1 VTGSSE
7 TASGAARN
15 IARQQRFW
23 TRRAAS
29 WDHGAANNPGLV
41 EVVRRVL
48 SEAAPSP
55 GTRAVD
61 LGCGSGQVTLA
72 LARRCASVLGVDVS
86 EKMIALLLDNAGQE
100 GIANVEGRAVPIE
113 RLGLAEGSVDLVV
126 SNYAL
131 HHLRDR
137 DKQVAVNEAFKWL
150 RPGGKLVIG
159 DMMFGRG
166 TDARDR
172 EIIGSKLALLVR
184 KGPGGWWRIVKNAG
198 RYLLRFQERPVS
210 MSAWAAMLKRAGFTD
225 VEALPVVNEA
235 AVVRGTKPGRS
246 ANGPPG
252 DQAATAATSS
262 GTNSAPF
269 TVPTPEA
276 RS

>member
-1 VTGSSE
+1 MSTSPQA
-7 TASGAARN
+7 ASGADRN

-41 EVVRRVL
+41 KVVEQVL
-48 SEAAPSP
+48 READPSP

-72 LARRCASVLGVDVS
+72 LAKRCESVLGVDVS
-86 EKMIALLLDNAGQE
+86 EKMIALLLENAAQQ
-100 GIANVEGRAVPIE
+100 GISNVAGRAVPIE
-113 RLGLAEGSVDLVV
+113 HLGLAECSVDLVV

-131 HHLRDR
+131 HHLRDK

-150 RPGGKLVIG
+150 RPGGRLVVG

-166 TDARDR
+166 GDARDR

-184 KGPGGWWRIVKNAG
+184 KGPGGWWRIAKNAG
-198 RYLLRFQERPVS
+198 RYLMRFQERPVS
-210 MSAWAAMLKRAGFTD
+210 LSAWKTMFERAGRTE
-225 VEALPVVNEA
+225 VVALPGVNEA
-235 AVVRGTKPGRS
+235 AVVSGTKP
-246 ANGPPG
+246 
-252 DQAATAATSS
+252 
-262 GTNSAPF
+262 
-269 TVPTPEA
+269 A
-276 RS
+276 R